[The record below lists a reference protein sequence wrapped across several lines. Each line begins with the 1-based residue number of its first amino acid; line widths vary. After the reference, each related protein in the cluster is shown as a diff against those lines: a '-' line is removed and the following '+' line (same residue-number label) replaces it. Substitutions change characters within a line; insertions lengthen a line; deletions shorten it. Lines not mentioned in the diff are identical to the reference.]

1 MPHDLQ
7 NSPSR
12 LLLESFDEAN
22 YAAFAE
28 KRAAREKGVARLRLL
43 WDQREKILRIT
54 SAGLLLFLVLAFV
67 IPRRFDSTTRL
78 MPPDQPNAGMA
89 VLGMLTG
96 KGAPGAVGAL
106 ADQFLGLKNT
116 GDLFIGILKS
126 RSVQDDLITKF
137 NLRKVYHEEKWED
150 AREKLSDKTDISED
164 HKSGIISVRV
174 TDHDPVRAAAMA
186 QEYVDALNRVVTH
199 LNTTSAHRERVF
211 LEERLGQVQ
220 TDLEAAERDFSQFA
234 SKNTALDIKE
244 QGRAMISAGAA
255 LEGQMIAAQTELQG
269 LRQIYT
275 DNNVR
280 VRTLEAR
287 IAQLRREMQ
296 KVGGDATPPGAANQT
311 QSVAGNGQPSGN
323 EQAAAAQHAGNQS
336 NDQLYPSIRQLPIL
350 GVTWAD
356 LYRRAAVQEKV
367 FETLTQEYELA
378 KVEEAKETPSVKVL
392 DSPNIPEKGFPPRF
406 WFVFVGTI
414 VSLIAG
420 MVVVVGKARWQ
431 EVDPHDPGKVLAI
444 EVFEGMKTLTA
455 SNGSQNGSSR
465 HGLWSRLQH
474 RPDGASKD

>member
-7 NSPSR
+7 NSPR
-12 LLLESFDEAN
+12 HLLVDNFDEAN
-22 YAAFAE
+22 YVDFAE
-28 KRAAREKGVARLRLL
+28 KRAARAKAVSRLRLL
-43 WDQREKILRIT
+43 WSQREKILRIT
-54 SAGLLLFLVLAFV
+54 GAGLLLFLVLAFV
-67 IPRRFDSTTRL
+67 IPRKFESTTRL

-96 KGAPGAVGAL
+96 KGGPGAVGAM
-106 ADQFLGLKNT
+106 ADEFLGLKNT

-137 NLRKVYHEEKWED
+137 NLRKVYHEKKWED
-150 AREKLSDKTDISED
+150 ARDKLSDRTDISED
-164 HKSGIISVRV
+164 RKSAILSIRV
-174 TDHDPVRAAAMA
+174 ADRDPQRAAAMA
-186 QEYVDALNRVVTH
+186 QEYIDALNQVVIH
-199 LNTTSAHRERVF
+199 LNTSSAHRERVF

-220 TDLEAAERDFSQFA
+220 NDLEAAENDFSQFA

-255 LEGQMIAAQTELQG
+255 LEGQMIAAQTELEG
-269 LRQIYT
+269 LKQIYT
-275 DNNVR
+275 ENNVR

-287 IAQLRREMQ
+287 IEELRREMQ
-296 KVGGDATPPGAANQT
+296 KIGGSSTPQSSAGQN
-311 QSVAGNGQPSGN
+311 QSVSGN
-323 EQAAAAQHAGNQS
+323 SQKTGGQATNKPQDTNQNS
-336 NDQLYPSIRQLPIL
+336 DQLYPSIRQLPIL

-392 DSPNIPEKGFPPRF
+392 DPPDIPEKGFPSRF

-414 VSLIAG
+414 TSLVLG
-420 MVVVVGKARWQ
+420 MIVVIGGARWQ
-431 EVDPHDPGKVLAI
+431 EVDPHDPGKLLAI
-444 EVFEGMKTLTA
+444 EVFDGMKSLGS

-465 HGLWSRLQH
+465 RGFWERVRRH
-474 RPDGASKD
+474 PDEGSEK

>member
-7 NSPSR
+7 NSPR
-12 LLLESFDEAN
+12 HLLMENFDDAN
-22 YAAFAE
+22 YLDFAE
-28 KRAAREKGVARLRLL
+28 KRAARAKMVSRLRLL
-43 WDQREKILRIT
+43 WGHKEKILRIT
-54 SAGLLLFLVLAFV
+54 GAGLLLFLVLAFV
-67 IPRRFDSTTRL
+67 IPRKFESTTRL

-106 ADQFLGLKNT
+106 ADEFLGLKNT
-116 GDLFIGILKS
+116 GDLFMGILKS

-137 NLRKVYHEEKWED
+137 NLRQVYHEKKWED
-150 AREKLSDKTDISED
+150 ARDKLSDKTDISQD
-164 HKSGIISVRV
+164 RKSGIIALRV
-174 TDHDPVRAAAMA
+174 TDRNPQRAAAMA
-186 QEYVDALNRVVTH
+186 QEYIDALNRVVTH
-199 LNTTSAHRERVF
+199 LNTSSAHRERVF

-220 TDLEAAERDFSQFA
+220 TDLEAAEKDFSQFA

-255 LEGQMIAAQTELQG
+255 LEGQMIAAQTELEG

-287 IAQLRREMQ
+287 IEELRRETQ
-296 KVGGDATPPGAANQT
+296 KIGGSAT
-311 QSVAGNGQPSGN
+311 QPSSGN
-323 EQAAAAQHAGNQS
+323 DQDNGGQQGSAQKGGQQNTS
-336 NDQLYPSIRQLPIL
+336 DQLYPSIRQLPIL

-392 DSPNIPEKGFPPRF
+392 DSPNVPEKGFPPRF
-406 WFVFVGTI
+406 WFVFVGT
-414 VSLIAG
+414 VLSMIAG
-420 MVVVVGKARWQ
+420 IALVVGGARWR
-431 EVDPHDPGKVLAI
+431 EVDPHDPGKLLAI
-444 EVFEGMKTLTA
+444 EVFEGMKTLTI
-455 SNGSQNGSSR
+455 SNGSQNGSAN
-465 HGLWSRLQH
+465 GGWWGRLRKH
-474 RPDGASKD
+474 SESDPKT